1 MNEIL
6 ISKWTF
12 NSANTYICLFRL
24 KKKNSC
30 YIALGNPRSAE
41 KYLRDSLQK
50 CAHIDTALLLA
61 RVYVKIDQPLAAI
74 DILENSL
81 KQFPG
86 EVSLMTHQA
95 RILELMDNLQTSVRM
110 HRHIAQ
116 LEPINSEALAC
127 IAVHHFYGNQPE
139 TSLLYYRYLKSMKF
153 MLFLFVLYFSSK
165 SL

>member
-1 MNEIL
+1 M
-6 ISKWTF
+6 
-12 NSANTYICLFRL
+12 
-24 KKKNSC
+24 
-30 YIALGNPRSAE
+30 
-41 KYLRDSLQK
+41 RDSLQK
-50 CAHIDTALLLA
+50 FSHIDTALLLA

-74 DILENSL
+74 DILENAL
-81 KQFPG
+81 KKFPG

-139 TSLLYYRYLKSMKF
+139 TSLLYYRYLKWTIF
-153 MLFLFVLYFSSK
+153 
-165 SL
+165 